1 MYNNSRITK
10 RKRKMKSQ
18 VFKSAWELVK
28 SLGLTLSEAL
38 KKAWKA
44 FKLKSEMLTKPVYF
58 QFKKKDGSI
67 RNACGTLNADAF
79 DYKYKGGKGNNS
91 TVSYYDLDA
100 KGFRCFKIENLV

>member
-1 MYNNSRITK
+1 
-10 RKRKMKSQ
+10 MKSQ
-18 VFKSAWELVK
+18 VFKSAWSLVK

-67 RNACGTLNADAF
+67 RDAYGTLNSDAF
-79 DYKYKGGKGNNS
+79 DYEYKGGKGNNL
-91 TVSYYDLDA
+91 TVAYYDLNA
-100 KGFRCFKIENLV
+100 KGFRCFKIENLL